1 MLTEKQKSE
10 LIERALSDF
19 WATPET
25 QRPQIIAKVEAGL
38 NSRDFRE
45 ACQVMIGPLRNAQ
58 KKALAAKEAQTR
70 AIAEPMEYRMPS
82 VADAAKAA
90 VPILTFVSVLAVG
103 GAVVSIIISFAVGI
117 GKGIEAAAV
126 GMGAYI
132 VPGLCF
138 VGVLALLASFL
149 RANRE
154 ADAVAET
161 ERQPKQEIIQI
172 VRNW

>member
-10 LIERALSDF
+10 LIERTLSDF
-19 WATPET
+19 WATPEA

-38 NSRDFRE
+38 NSRDLRE

-70 AIAEPMEYRMPS
+70 AIAQPVEYKLPS
-82 VADAAKAA
+82 IADAANAA
-90 VPILTFVSVLAVG
+90 LPILSFVSVLAIG
-103 GAVVSIIISFAVGI
+103 GAIVSIIISFAVGV

-132 VPGLCF
+132 VPGLCL
-138 VGVLALLASFL
+138 VAVLALLASFV

-154 ADAVAET
+154 ATAAQEEQT
-161 ERQPKQEIIQI
+161 PKQEIIQI